1 MSRRAR
7 LVAMATAVALVCL
20 PAAARAEVD
29 GNELRRLCTS
39 KGARENGLCYG
50 YVTAIAE
57 VARGDDGLYGHHAC
71 LPEHATRRQ
80 AVEVVKRFLDQHPE
94 QRHYGASSL
103 VAEALAE
110 AFPCKQ
116 QPRAL

>member
-1 MSRRAR
+1 MSGRAR

-20 PAAARAEVD
+20 PAAARADVD
-29 GNELRRLCTS
+29 GNELWRLCTS
-39 KGARENGLCYG
+39 KGTRANGLCYG

-57 VARGDDGLYGHHAC
+57 VARESDGLYGHHAW
-71 LPEHATRRQ
+71 RQ
-80 AVEVVKRFLDQHPE
+80 TVEVVKRYLEQHPE

-116 QPRAL
+116 QLRAL